1 MNVDAT
7 LSAEILVFSY
17 VYAEAGLLFISIICN
32 LTSQPV
38 KHLFMALSCRWQKL
52 KAALVER
59 RSKLGESQN
68 IQQVTRDAEDIE
80 AWISEKLQSV
90 QDESYMDPS
99 NLQVLTLFVSS

>member
-1 MNVDAT
+1 
-7 LSAEILVFSY
+7 
-17 VYAEAGLLFISIICN
+17 
-32 LTSQPV
+32 
-38 KHLFMALSCRWQKL
+38 L

-99 NLQVLTLFVSS
+99 NLQVNT

>member
-1 MNVDAT
+1 M
-7 LSAEILVFSY
+7 SSF
-17 VYAEAGLLFISIICN
+17 
-32 LTSQPV
+32 
-38 KHLFMALSCRWQKL
+38 RWQKL

-99 NLQVLTLFVSS
+99 NLQVNAWGRLYKIRNYYLTAQKVVK

>member
-1 MNVDAT
+1 MV
-7 LSAEILVFSY
+7 LRIFYKLLVVF
-17 VYAEAGLLFISIICN
+17 
-32 LTSQPV
+32 
-38 KHLFMALSCRWQKL
+38 RWQKL

-68 IQQVTRDAEDIE
+68 IQEVTRDAEDIE

-99 NLQVLTLFVSS
+99 NLQVNIHLNGCA

>member
-1 MNVDAT
+1 M
-7 LSAEILVFSY
+7 SSF
-17 VYAEAGLLFISIICN
+17 
-32 LTSQPV
+32 
-38 KHLFMALSCRWQKL
+38 RWQKL

-99 NLQVLTLFVSS
+99 NLQVNTWCIYLNISVMQSVPTNSQFILMRLE

>member
-1 MNVDAT
+1 V
-7 LSAEILVFSY
+7 SSF
-17 VYAEAGLLFISIICN
+17 
-32 LTSQPV
+32 
-38 KHLFMALSCRWQKL
+38 RWQKL

-99 NLQVLTLFVSS
+99 NLQVNTWCIYRNISVMQSVPTNSQFILMRLE

>member
-1 MNVDAT
+1 M
-7 LSAEILVFSY
+7 SSF
-17 VYAEAGLLFISIICN
+17 
-32 LTSQPV
+32 
-38 KHLFMALSCRWQKL
+38 RWQKL

-80 AWISEKLQSV
+80 AWISEKFQSV

-99 NLQVLTLFVSS
+99 NLQVNIDLVFMYTFVSTFVCFSSWSNYCGQVKFRPIHR

>member
-1 MNVDAT
+1 M
-7 LSAEILVFSY
+7 LSKSCHTAVFSCGSGNDL
-17 VYAEAGLLFISIICN
+17 VAF
-32 LTSQPV
+32 LTSY
-38 KHLFMALSCRWQKL
+38 RWQKL

-99 NLQVLTLFVSS
+99 NLQVPSDLLFITFNIL

>member
-1 MNVDAT
+1 V
-7 LSAEILVFSY
+7 SSF
-17 VYAEAGLLFISIICN
+17 
-32 LTSQPV
+32 
-38 KHLFMALSCRWQKL
+38 RWQKL

-99 NLQVLTLFVSS
+99 NLQVNIDLVFMYTFVSTFVCFSS